1 MERKDSINI
10 FGDKIKELKS
20 TDEFIIPE
28 NPYNEKE
35 NLKFESLFA
44 LSNSYLGIR
53 GSHEEGTKISLPY
66 FYINGVFDKS
76 ETFMRELA
84 TLPNP
89 LGIRFYIEKELI
101 GIEDCEI
108 LEYLREFDIKNGILW
123 KSLILRDSKGRETKI
138 EGCRFASRKN
148 IHRIGIIY
156 NLTPINYDGIIE
168 VESET
173 DGSIINFADAPR
185 FKVKHTVTLKNE
197 KLSDFAGNYIEVATR
212 DRNLHIGVGSYIDAF
227 KDGESVLGN
236 RNFNSF
242 GEKSLEFADVKVKAG
257 EKINFV
263 KYIAVYTENDV
274 HKEEIKKSVTKEITD
289 FTEKGFY
296 KEIVDH
302 CLEYSKLWDMADIK
316 IDCDKE
322 LNKAIRFNIFHLMS
336 TGSSTNDNINI
347 GAKLLTGEEYGGHAF
362 WDTELF
368 MLPFFSYVFPDIAKN
383 LVSYRHRLLDAAKD
397 NALKNGYKGAQYP
410 WESADDGTEQCP
422 AYTIEP
428 DGSCYRCYVADYEHH
443 VSAAVAYG
451 IYNYTRITG
460 DLEFFYSKG
469 IYILIETARFWE
481 SRCEYIEKED
491 RYEIRKVTGPDE
503 WHEPVDN
510 NVYTNYLARWNLLYV
525 KRKLDELKKDNY
537 SLYSNILEKTEFS
550 DKEAAKLQAI
560 ADKIYLPKMPGRNI
574 LEQFEGYFDLK
585 DCIIEKYDENDWP
598 IRPDILKELTV
609 DKTSL
614 IKQADVVMLMYLLEN
629 EFSAEEIKE
638 NYHYYEKRTLHG
650 SSLSPAIYSIVGLR
664 TGDKGK
670 AYRYLRRAAFIDL
683 LNLQKNTREGI
694 HAANAGGVWQVI
706 VFGFAGVK
714 TDDKEELIIAPN
726 MPEGWKSLNF
736 KLWHNK
742 KCLNITV
749 YGDNSYDIEEV

>member
-460 DLEFFYSKG
+460 DLEFFYNKG
-469 IYILIETARFWE
+469 IYILIETARFWA

-525 KRKLDELKKDNY
+525 KRKLDELKVDNY
-537 SLYSNILEKTEFS
+537 SLYGHVLEKTEFS

-629 EFSAEEIKE
+629 EFSAEEIKD

-694 HAANAGGVWQVI
+694 HAANSGGVWQVV

-714 TDDKEELIIAPN
+714 TDDKGELIIAPN

>member
-1 MERKDSINI
+1 MEKKDSINI
-10 FGDKIKELKS
+10 FEDKIKALKS
-20 TDEFIIPE
+20 ADEFIIPE
-28 NPYNEKE
+28 RMYNEKE

-108 LEYLREFDIKNGILW
+108 SEYLRELDIKNGILW

-138 EGCRFASRKN
+138 EGCRFVSRKN

-156 NLTPINYDGIIE
+156 NLTPINYEGIIE

-185 FKVKHTVTLKNE
+185 FKVKHTKTLKNE
-197 KLSDFAGNYIEVATR
+197 KLSDFGGNYIEVSTR

-227 KDGESVLGN
+227 KEGEAVLGN

-274 HKEEIKKSVTKEITD
+274 HKEEIKKYVTKEITD
-289 FTEKGFY
+289 FIQKGFY
-296 KEIVDH
+296 KEIADH

-316 IDCDKE
+316 IDCDEE

-336 TGSSTNDNINI
+336 TGSSTNDGINI

-383 LVSYRHRLLDAAKD
+383 LVSYRHRLLDAAKE
-397 NALKNGYKGAQYP
+397 NAQKNGYKGAQYP

-460 DLEFFYSKG
+460 DLEFFYNKG
-469 IYILIETARFWE
+469 IYILIETARFWA

-525 KRKLDELKKDNY
+525 KRKLDELKVDNY
-537 SLYSNILEKTEFS
+537 SLYGHVLEKTEFS

-560 ADKIYLPKMPGRNI
+560 ADKIYLPKMAGRNI

-598 IRPDILKELTV
+598 IRPEILKELTV

-629 EFSAEEIKE
+629 EFSAEEIKD

-706 VFGFAGVK
+706 VFGFAGVN
-714 TDDKEELIIAPN
+714 TDDSGELLISPN
-726 MPEGWKSLNF
+726 MPEGWKNLNF
-736 KLWHNK
+736 KIWHNGK
-742 KCLNITV
+742 RLSINI
-749 YGDNSYDIEEV
+749 YDDNSYKIEEI

>member
-1 MERKDSINI
+1 MEIKDSINI
-10 FGDKIKELKS
+10 FEDKIKALKS
-20 TDEFIIPE
+20 ENEFIILE
-28 NPYNEKE
+28 RMYNEKE

-108 LEYLREFDIKNGILW
+108 LEYLRELDIKNGILW

-197 KLSDFAGNYIEVATR
+197 KLSDCGGNYIEVATR

-289 FTEKGFY
+289 FIEKGFY

-302 CLEYSKLWDMADIK
+302 CLEYGKLWNMADIK
-316 IDCDKE
+316 IDCDEE

-336 TGSSTNDNINI
+336 AGSSTNDSINI

-383 LVSYRHRLLDAAKD
+383 LVRYRFNLLDAAKE
-397 NALKNGYKGAQYP
+397 NAQKNGYKGAQYP

-460 DLEFFYSKG
+460 DLEFFYNKG
-469 IYILIETARFWE
+469 IYILIETARFWA
-481 SRCEYIEKED
+481 SRCEYIEKEN

-537 SLYSNILEKTEFS
+537 SLYSNVIEKTKFS
-550 DKEAAKLQAI
+550 DEEAIGLQSI
-560 ADKIYLPKMPGRNI
+560 ADKIYLPKMAGRNI

-598 IRPDILKELTV
+598 IRPEILKELTV

-714 TDDKEELIIAPN
+714 TDDRGELVINPN
-726 MPEGWKSLNF
+726 MPEGWKNLNF
-736 KLWHNK
+736 KIWHNGK
-742 KCLNITV
+742 RLSINI
-749 YGDNSYDIEEV
+749 YDDNSYRIEEI

>member
-1 MERKDSINI
+1 MEIKDSINI
-10 FGDKIKELKS
+10 FEDKIKALKS
-20 TDEFIIPE
+20 ENEFIIPE
-28 NPYNEKE
+28 RMYNEKE

-108 LEYLREFDIKNGILW
+108 LEYLRELDIKNGILW

-197 KLSDFAGNYIEVATR
+197 KLSDCGGNYIEVATR

-274 HKEEIKKSVTKEITD
+274 HKEEIKKYVTKEITD
-289 FTEKGFY
+289 FIEKGFY

-302 CLEYSKLWDMADIK
+302 CLEYGKLWNMADIK
-316 IDCDKE
+316 IDCDEE

-336 TGSSTNDNINI
+336 TGSSTNDSINI

-383 LVSYRHRLLDAAKD
+383 LVRYRFNLLDAAKE
-397 NALKNGYKGAQYP
+397 NAQKNGYKGAQYP

-460 DLEFFYSKG
+460 DLEFFYNKG
-469 IYILIETARFWE
+469 IYILIETARFWA
-481 SRCEYIEKED
+481 SRCEYIEKEN

-525 KRKLDELKKDNY
+525 KKKLDELKKDNY
-537 SLYSNILEKTEFS
+537 SLYSNVIEKTEFS
-550 DKEAAKLQAI
+550 DKEAAKLQSI
-560 ADKIYLPKMPGRNI
+560 ADKIYLPKMAGRNI

-598 IRPDILKELTV
+598 IRPEILKELTV

-706 VFGFAGVK
+706 VLGFAGVK
-714 TDDKEELIIAPN
+714 TDDKGELIIAPN
-726 MPEGWKSLNF
+726 MPEGWKNLNF
-736 KLWHNK
+736 KIWHNGK
-742 KCLNITV
+742 RLSINI
-749 YGDNSYDIEEV
+749 YDDNSYKIEEI

>member
-1 MERKDSINI
+1 MERKDNINI
-10 FGDKIKELKS
+10 FEDKIKALKS
-20 TDEFIIPE
+20 TDEFIIHE
-28 NPYNEKE
+28 DLYNEKE

-89 LGIRFYIEKELI
+89 LGIRLYIEKELI
-101 GIEDCEI
+101 GVENCEI
-108 LEYLREFDIKNGILW
+108 LEYLRELDIKNGILW
-123 KSLILRDSKGRETKI
+123 KSMILRDSKGRETKI
-138 EGCRFASRKN
+138 EGCRFVSRKN
-148 IHRIGIIY
+148 VHRMGIIY
-156 NLTPINYDGIIE
+156 NLIPINYDGIIE

-173 DGSIINFADAPR
+173 DGTIINFADAPR
-185 FKVKHTVTLKNE
+185 FKVKHTNTLKNE
-197 KLSDFAGNYIEVATR
+197 ELSDFGGNYIEVATR
-212 DRNLHIGVGSYIDAF
+212 DRNIHIGVGSYIEAF
-227 KDGESVLGN
+227 KEGEPVLSN

-242 GEKSLEFADVKVKAG
+242 GEKSIEFADVKLKAG
-257 EKINFV
+257 ENINFI

-274 HKEEIKKSVTKEITD
+274 HKEEIKKCVTKEVTD
-289 FTEKGFY
+289 FIENGLH
-296 KEIVDH
+296 KEIADH
-302 CLEYSKLWDMADIK
+302 CFEYSKLWDMADIK
-316 IDCDKE
+316 IDCDEE
-322 LNKAIRFNIFHLMS
+322 LNKAIRFDIFHLMS
-336 TGSSTNDNINI
+336 TGSSTNNSINI

-383 LVSYRHRLLDAAKD
+383 LVSYRYNLLDAAKE
-397 NALKNGYKGAQYP
+397 NAFKNGYKGAQYP

-460 DLEFFYSKG
+460 DLEFFYNKG
-469 IYILIETARFWE
+469 IYILIETARFWA

-525 KRKLDELKKDNY
+525 KRKLDELKADNR
-537 SLYSNILEKTEFS
+537 SLYKDVLEKTQFS
-550 DKEAAKLQAI
+550 DEEAVELQSI
-560 ADKIYLPKMPGRNI
+560 ADKIYLPKMAGRNI
-574 LEQFEGYFDLK
+574 LEQFEGYFELK

-598 IRPDILKELTV
+598 IRPEILKELTV

-629 EFSAEEIKE
+629 EFTAEEIKD

-714 TDDKEELIIAPN
+714 TDDKGELIIEPN
-726 MPEGWKSLNF
+726 MPKDWKNLNF
-736 KLWHNK
+736 KLWHNGK
-742 KCLNITV
+742 RLNINV
-749 YGDNSYDIEEV
+749 YADNSYKIEEI

>member
-1 MERKDSINI
+1 MEIKDSINI
-10 FGDKIKELKS
+10 FEDKIKALKS
-20 TDEFIIPE
+20 VNEFIIPE
-28 NPYNEKE
+28 RMYNEKE

-108 LEYLREFDIKNGILW
+108 LEYLRELDIKKGILW

-197 KLSDFAGNYIEVATR
+197 RLSDFAGNYIEVATR

-227 KDGESVLGN
+227 KERESVLGN

-336 TGSSTNDNINI
+336 TGSSTNYSINI

-368 MLPFFSYVFPDIAKN
+368 MLPFFSYVFPNIAKN
-383 LVSYRHRLLDAAKD
+383 LVSYRHRLLDAAKE
-397 NALKNGYKGAQYP
+397 NAQKNGYKGAQYP

-451 IYNYTRITG
+451 IYNYTRITS
-460 DLEFFYSKG
+460 DLEFFYNKG
-469 IYILIETARFWE
+469 IYILIETARFWA

-510 NVYTNYLARWNLLYV
+510 NVYTNYLVRWNLLYV

-537 SLYSNILEKTEFS
+537 SLYSNVIEKTELS

-560 ADKIYLPKMPGRNI
+560 ADKIYLPKMAGRNI

-598 IRPDILKELTV
+598 IRPEILKELTV

-629 EFSAEEIKE
+629 EFSAEEIKD

-714 TDDKEELIIAPN
+714 TDDKGELIIAPN
-726 MPEGWKSLNF
+726 MPEGWKNLNF
-736 KLWHNK
+736 KIWHNGK
-742 KCLNITV
+742 RLSINI
-749 YGDNSYDIEEV
+749 YDDNSYKIEEI

>member
-1 MERKDSINI
+1 MEIKDSINI
-10 FGDKIKELKS
+10 FEGKIKALKS
-20 TDEFIIPE
+20 ADEFIIPE
-28 NPYNEKE
+28 RMYNEKE

-108 LEYLREFDIKNGILW
+108 LEYLRELDIKNGILW

-168 VESET
+168 AESET

-274 HKEEIKKSVTKEITD
+274 HKEEIKEYVTKEITD

-537 SLYSNILEKTEFS
+537 SLYSNVLEKTEFS

>member
-10 FGDKIKELKS
+10 FEDKIKALKS

-28 NPYNEKE
+28 DLYNEKE

-53 GSHEEGTKISLPY
+53 GSHEEGMKISLPY

-89 LGIRFYIEKELI
+89 LGIKFYIEKELI
-101 GIEDCEI
+101 GVEDCEI
-108 LEYLREFDIKNGILW
+108 LEYLRELDIKNGILW
-123 KSLILRDSKGRETKI
+123 KSMILRDSKGRETKI
-138 EGCRFASRKN
+138 EGCRFVSRKN
-148 IHRIGIIY
+148 VHRIGMIY
-156 NLTPINYDGIIE
+156 NLIPINYDGIIE

-173 DGSIINFADAPR
+173 DGTIINFADAPR
-185 FKVKHTVTLKNE
+185 FKVKHTNTLKNE
-197 KLSDFAGNYIEVATR
+197 ELSDFGGNYIEVATR
-212 DRNLHIGVGSYIDAF
+212 DRNLHIGVGSYIEAF
-227 KDGESVLGN
+227 KEGEPVLSN

-242 GEKSLEFADVKVKAG
+242 GEKSIEFADVKVKAG
-257 EKINFV
+257 ENINFI

-274 HKEEIKKSVTKEITD
+274 HKEEIKKCVTKEVTD
-289 FTEKGFY
+289 FIENGLY
-296 KEIVDH
+296 KEIADH

-316 IDCDKE
+316 IYCDEE

-336 TGSSTNDNINI
+336 TGSSTNNSINI

-383 LVSYRHRLLDAAKD
+383 LVSYRYNLLDAAKE
-397 NALKNGYKGAQYP
+397 NAFKNGYKGAQYP

-460 DLEFFYSKG
+460 DLEFFYNKG
-469 IYILIETARFWE
+469 IYILIETARFWA
-481 SRCEYIEKED
+481 SRCEYVEKED

-525 KRKLDELKKDNY
+525 KRKLDELKADNR
-537 SLYSNILEKTEFS
+537 SLYKDVIEKTQFS
-550 DKEAAKLQAI
+550 DEEAVKLQSI
-560 ADKIYLPKMPGRNI
+560 ADKIYLPKMAGRNI
-574 LEQFEGYFDLK
+574 LEQFEGYFELK

-598 IRPDILKELTV
+598 IRPEILKKLTV

-629 EFSAEEIKE
+629 EFTAEEIKD

-683 LNLQKNTREGI
+683 LNLQKNTREGV

-714 TDDKEELIIAPN
+714 TDDKGELIIEPN
-726 MPEGWKSLNF
+726 MPKDWKSLNF
-736 KLWHNK
+736 KLWHNGK
-742 KCLNITV
+742 RLNINV
-749 YGDNSYDIEEV
+749 YADNSYKIEEI

>member
-10 FGDKIKELKS
+10 FEDKIKALKS
-20 TDEFIIPE
+20 ENEFIIPE
-28 NPYNEKE
+28 RMYNEKE

-53 GSHEEGTKISLPY
+53 GSHEERTKISLPY

-108 LEYLREFDIKNGILW
+108 LEYLRELDIKNGILW

-289 FTEKGFY
+289 FIQKGFY

-336 TGSSTNDNINI
+336 TGSSTNDSINI

-383 LVSYRHRLLDAAKD
+383 LVSYRFNLLDAAKE
-397 NALKNGYKGAQYP
+397 NAQKNGYKGAQYP

-460 DLEFFYSKG
+460 DLEFFYNKG
-469 IYILIETARFWE
+469 IYILIETARFWA

-537 SLYSNILEKTEFS
+537 SLYSNVIEKTEFS

-560 ADKIYLPKMPGRNI
+560 ADKIYLPKMAGRNI

-598 IRPDILKELTV
+598 VRPEILKELTV

-629 EFSAEEIKE
+629 EFSAEEIKD

-714 TDDKEELIIAPN
+714 TDDRGELVINPN
-726 MPEGWKSLNF
+726 MPESWKNLNF
-736 KLWHNK
+736 KIWHNGK
-742 KCLNITV
+742 RLSINI
-749 YGDNSYDIEEV
+749 YDDNSYKIEEI

>member
-10 FGDKIKELKS
+10 FEDKIKALKS
-20 TDEFIIPE
+20 TDEFIIHE
-28 NPYNEKE
+28 DLYNEKE

-89 LGIRFYIEKELI
+89 LGIRLYIEKELI
-101 GIEDCEI
+101 GVENCEI
-108 LEYLREFDIKNGILW
+108 LEYLRELDIKNGILW
-123 KSLILRDSKGRETKI
+123 KSMILRDSKGRETKI
-138 EGCRFASRKN
+138 EGCRFVSRKN
-148 IHRIGIIY
+148 VHRMGIIY
-156 NLTPINYDGIIE
+156 NLIPINYDGIIE

-173 DGSIINFADAPR
+173 DGTIINFADAPR
-185 FKVKHTVTLKNE
+185 FKVKHTNTLKNE
-197 KLSDFAGNYIEVATR
+197 ELSNFGGNYIEVATR
-212 DRNLHIGVGSYIDAF
+212 DRNLHIGVGSYIEAF
-227 KDGESVLGN
+227 KEGEPVLSN

-242 GEKSLEFADVKVKAG
+242 GEKSIEFADIKVKAG
-257 EKINFV
+257 ENINFI
-263 KYIAVYTENDV
+263 KYITVYTENDV
-274 HKEEIKKSVTKEITD
+274 HKEEIKKCVTKEVTD
-289 FTEKGFY
+289 FIENGLY
-296 KEIVDH
+296 KEIADH

-316 IDCDKE
+316 IDYDEE

-336 TGSSTNDNINI
+336 TGSSTNNSINI

-383 LVSYRHRLLDAAKD
+383 LVSYRYNLLDAAKE
-397 NALKNGYKGAQYP
+397 NAFKNGYKGAQYP

-460 DLEFFYSKG
+460 DLEFFYNKG
-469 IYILIETARFWE
+469 IYILIETARFWA

-525 KRKLDELKKDNY
+525 KRKLDELKADNR
-537 SLYSNILEKTEFS
+537 SLYKDVLEKTQFS
-550 DKEAAKLQAI
+550 DEEAVELQSI
-560 ADKIYLPKMPGRNI
+560 ADKIYLPKMAGRNI
-574 LEQFEGYFDLK
+574 LEQFEGYFELK

-598 IRPDILKELTV
+598 IRPEILKELTV

-629 EFSAEEIKE
+629 EFTAEEIKD

-714 TDDKEELIIAPN
+714 TDDKGELIIEPN
-726 MPEGWKSLNF
+726 MPKDWKSLNF
-736 KLWHNK
+736 KLWHNGK
-742 KCLNITV
+742 RLNINV
-749 YGDNSYDIEEV
+749 YADNSYKIEEI

>member
-629 EFSAEEIKE
+629 EFSAEEIKD

>member
-460 DLEFFYSKG
+460 DLEFFYNKG
-469 IYILIETARFWE
+469 IYILIETARFWA

-525 KRKLDELKKDNY
+525 KRKLDELKVDNY
-537 SLYSNILEKTEFS
+537 SLYSHVLEKTEFS
-550 DKEAAKLQAI
+550 DKEAAELQAI

-629 EFSAEEIKE
+629 EFSAEEIKD

-694 HAANAGGVWQVI
+694 HAANSGGVWQVV

-714 TDDKEELIIAPN
+714 TDDKGELIIAPN

>member
-1 MERKDSINI
+1 MEIKDSINI
-10 FGDKIKELKS
+10 FEDKIKALKS
-20 TDEFIIPE
+20 ENEFIIPE
-28 NPYNEKE
+28 SLYNEKE

-296 KEIVDH
+296 KEIVDN

-460 DLEFFYSKG
+460 DLEFFYNKG

-503 WHEPVDN
+503 WHELVDN

-537 SLYSNILEKTEFS
+537 SLYSNVIEKTEFS
-550 DKEAAKLQAI
+550 DKEAAELQAI

-598 IRPDILKELTV
+598 IRPEILKELTV

-629 EFSAEEIKE
+629 EFSSEEIKE

-714 TDDKEELIIAPN
+714 TDDKGELIIAPN

>member
-1 MERKDSINI
+1 MEIKDSINI
-10 FGDKIKELKS
+10 FEDKIKALKS
-20 TDEFIIPE
+20 ENEFIIPE
-28 NPYNEKE
+28 SLYNEKE

-108 LEYLREFDIKNGILW
+108 LEYLRELDIKNGILW

-138 EGCRFASRKN
+138 EGCRFVSRKN

-289 FTEKGFY
+289 FIQKGFY
-296 KEIVDH
+296 KEIADH
-302 CLEYSKLWDMADIK
+302 CLEYRKLWDMADIK

-336 TGSSTNDNINI
+336 TGSSTNDSINI

-460 DLEFFYSKG
+460 DLEFFYNKG
-469 IYILIETARFWE
+469 IYILIETARFWA

-525 KRKLDELKKDNY
+525 KKELDELKKDNY
-537 SLYSNILEKTEFS
+537 SLYSNVIEKTEFS
-550 DKEAAKLQAI
+550 DKEAAELQAI
-560 ADKIYLPKMPGRNI
+560 ADKIYLPKMAGRNI

-629 EFSAEEIKE
+629 EFSSEEIKE

>member
-1 MERKDSINI
+1 MEIKDSINI
-10 FGDKIKELKS
+10 FEDKIKALKS
-20 TDEFIIPE
+20 ENEFIIPE
-28 NPYNEKE
+28 SLYNEKE

-76 ETFMRELA
+76 ETFMRELV

-108 LEYLREFDIKNGILW
+108 LEYLRELDIKNGILW

-227 KDGESVLGN
+227 KEGESVLGN
-236 RNFNSF
+236 RNFNAF

-274 HKEEIKKSVTKEITD
+274 HKEEIKKYVTKEITD

-296 KEIVDH
+296 KEIADH
-302 CLEYSKLWDMADIK
+302 CFEYSKLWHMADIK
-316 IDCDKE
+316 IDCDEE

-336 TGSSTNDNINI
+336 TGSSTNDSINI

-383 LVSYRHRLLDAAKD
+383 LVSYRFNLLDAAKE
-397 NALKNGYKGAQYP
+397 NAQKNGYKGAQYP

-460 DLEFFYSKG
+460 DLEFFYNKG

-525 KRKLDELKKDNY
+525 KRKLDELKADSY
-537 SLYSNILEKTEFS
+537 SLYGHVLEKTEFS

-629 EFSAEEIKE
+629 EFSAEEIKD

-694 HAANAGGVWQVI
+694 HAANAGGVWQVV

-714 TDDKEELIIAPN
+714 TDDRGELIIAPN
-726 MPEGWKSLNF
+726 MPEGWKNLNF
-736 KLWHNK
+736 KIWHNGK
-742 KCLNITV
+742 RLSINI
-749 YGDNSYDIEEV
+749 YDDNSYKIEEI

>member
-10 FGDKIKELKS
+10 FEDEIKALKS

-28 NPYNEKE
+28 RMYNEKE

-89 LGIRFYIEKELI
+89 LGIRFYVEKELI

-108 LEYLREFDIKNGILW
+108 LEYLRELDIKNGILW

-185 FKVKHTVTLKNE
+185 FKVKHTKTLKNE
-197 KLSDFAGNYIEVATR
+197 KLSDFGGNYIEVATR

-274 HKEEIKKSVTKEITD
+274 HKEEIKKYVTKEIID
-289 FTEKGFY
+289 FIQKGFY
-296 KEIVDH
+296 KEIADH

-316 IDCDKE
+316 IDCDEE

-336 TGSSTNDNINI
+336 TGSSTNDSINI

-383 LVSYRHRLLDAAKD
+383 LVSYRHRLLDAAKE
-397 NALKNGYKGAQYP
+397 NAQKNGYKGAQYP

-460 DLEFFYSKG
+460 DLEFFYNKG
-469 IYILIETARFWE
+469 IYILIETARFWA

-525 KRKLDELKKDNY
+525 KRKLDELKADNY
-537 SLYSNILEKTEFS
+537 SLYSHVLEKTEFS
-550 DKEAAKLQAI
+550 DKEAAELQAI
-560 ADKIYLPKMPGRNI
+560 ADKIYLPKMAGRNI

-598 IRPDILKELTV
+598 IRPEILKELTV

-629 EFSAEEIKE
+629 EFSAEEIKD

-714 TDDKEELIIAPN
+714 TDDSGEPVISPN
-726 MPEGWKSLNF
+726 MPEGWKNLNF
-736 KLWHNK
+736 KIWHNGK
-742 KCLNITV
+742 RLSINI
-749 YGDNSYDIEEV
+749 YDDNSYKIEEI

>member
-1 MERKDSINI
+1 MSGNI
-10 FGDKIKELKS
+10 FEDKIKAFKS
-20 TDEFIIPE
+20 TDEFIISE
-28 NPYNEKE
+28 NLYDERE

-84 TLPNP
+84 ALPNP
-89 LGIRFYIEKELI
+89 LGIKFYIEKELI
-101 GIEDCEI
+101 GIENCELI
-108 LEYLREFDIKNGILW
+108 EYLRELDIKNGILW
-123 KSLILRDSKGRETKI
+123 KRLVLRDRKGRETRI

-148 IHRIGIIY
+148 EHRIGLVY
-156 NLTPINYDGIIE
+156 NLTPVNYDGIIE

-173 DGSIINFADAPR
+173 DGRIVNFADAPR
-185 FKVKHTVTLKNE
+185 FKVKHTKTLKNE
-197 KLSDFAGNYIEVATR
+197 KLSDLGGNYIEVTTR
-212 DRNLHIGVGSYIDAF
+212 DKELHVGVGSYIEAF
-227 KDGESVLGN
+227 KEGKPVLSN
-236 RNFNSF
+236 RSFSAF
-242 GEKSLEFADVKVKAG
+242 GELSTEFADVKVKAG
-257 EKINFV
+257 EAVSFI
-263 KYIAVYTENDV
+263 KYVGVYTENELPKDDI
-274 HKEEIKKSVTKEITD
+274 KQSITNDISAFIESGIFEELREHSLL
-289 FTEKGFY
+289 Y
-296 KEIVDH
+296 N
-302 CLEYSKLWDMADIK
+302 KLWDMADIK

-336 TGSSTNDNINI
+336 TGSAVNDNINI

-368 MLPFFSYVFPDIAKN
+368 MLPFFAYVFPNVAKN
-383 LVSYRHRLLDAAKD
+383 LVSYRYKLLGAAKE
-397 NALKNGYKGAQYP
+397 NALKNGYRGAQYP

-422 AYTIEP
+422 AFTIEP

-451 IYNYTRITG
+451 IYNYTKITG
-460 DLEFFYSKG
+460 DFEFFRSKG
-469 IYILIETARFWE
+469 IYILIETARFWA
-481 SRCEYIEKED
+481 SRCEYMEKED

-525 KRKLDELKKDNY
+525 KKKLDELKNDNY
-537 SLYSNILEKTEFS
+537 SLYREVLDKTGFS
-550 DKEAAKLQAI
+550 DEEAYSLQKI
-560 ADKIYLPKMPGRNI
+560 ADKIYLPKMNGGNI
-574 LEQFEGYFDLK
+574 LEQFEGYFGLK

-598 IRPDILKELTV
+598 IKPEILKKFTV
-609 DKTSL
+609 DKTCL

-629 EFSAEEIKE
+629 EFTSEEIRD
-638 NYHYYEKRTLHG
+638 NYRYYEKRTLHG
-650 SSLSPAIYSIVGLR
+650 SSLSPAIYSVVGLR
-664 TGDKGK
+664 TGDKSK
-670 AYRYLRRAAFIDL
+670 AYRYLKRAAFIDL

-706 VFGFAGVK
+706 VFGFAGLK
-714 TDDKEELIIAPN
+714 TDEKGELSISPN

-742 KCLNITV
+742 KCLSISIN
-749 YGDNSYDIEEV
+749 GDNSYRIDEV